1 MTQGSERDAPPTV
14 EFHLLEKQGLCGP
27 WGPLGWALGR
37 LQVNRIGVRPVVAC
51 DGLFP
56 MWWLH
61 SEILT
66 VTWTQPHPGDSSG
79 GDSQAPSCCPE
90 GHRPFLIR
98 PSCWAPYPSDFPG
111 SFQSTSG
118 SDRQRPL
125 GPPLPGCSWCGLNVV
140 QRQQSLK
147 IASFATRCSAE
158 SRAELTFLEVSLK
171 GVWKLVN
178 QTQRSVQVVCAQI
191 PEGKLDLR

>member
-1 MTQGSERDAPPTV
+1 MTQGSERDALPTV

-66 VTWTQPHPGDSSG
+66 VTWT
-79 GDSQAPSCCPE
+79 
-90 GHRPFLIR
+90 
-98 PSCWAPYPSDFPG
+98 
-111 SFQSTSG
+111 
-118 SDRQRPL
+118 
-125 GPPLPGCSWCGLNVV
+125 
-140 QRQQSLK
+140 
-147 IASFATRCSAE
+147 
-158 SRAELTFLEVSLK
+158 
-171 GVWKLVN
+171 
-178 QTQRSVQVVCAQI
+178 
-191 PEGKLDLR
+191 